1 MKRII
6 LLGSTG
12 SIGRQTIE
20 VARRHPDR
28 CQIVAL
34 AAHRN
39 LEVLGEQCRSL
50 DPERIALTGCSR
62 ADLLG
67 SSVPQDRAILGPEAL
82 SELVATTDC
91 DIVVNA
97 VTGAAGLAANL
108 VAVDLGR
115 RLAIA
120 NKESLVMA
128 GPFLLRRAREAGAE
142 VLPVDSEHSAIYQC
156 LAAGRRDEVRRV
168 VLTASGG
175 PFRTRPVADL
185 AKVTIAEAL
194 AHPTWNMGPKISV
207 DSATLMN
214 KALEIIEANVL
225 FDLPADKIDVVVHP
239 ESVVHSMVEF
249 HDGSTVAHLGPPDM
263 RVPIQFA
270 LSHPE
275 RWTGSP
281 ERVDWPAIGNLTFE
295 RADPAKFPSLDLAY
309 RCCQSADSARIVL
322 NAANEVAVEAFLAG
336 RIGFTDI
343 FTCVERAL
351 EADPARPVEDLDEVM
366 TIDRH
371 TRESVAGWT
380 S

>member
-28 CQIVAL
+28 CRIVAL

-39 LEVLGEQCRSL
+39 LELLQEQCRDL
-50 DPERIALTGCSR
+50 NPERVAVTGCSPSELAR
-62 ADLLG
+62 
-67 SSVPQDRAILGPEAL
+67 SSLPRDRTVHGPEAL
-82 SELVATTDC
+82 SEVVATTDC
-91 DIVVNA
+91 DVVLNA

-108 VAVDLGR
+108 VAVDQGR

-120 NKESLVMA
+120 NKESIVMA
-128 GPFLLRRAREAGAE
+128 GPFLLRRARQTGAE
-142 VLPVDSEHSAIYQC
+142 ILPVDSEHSAIYQC

-168 VLTASGG
+168 ILTASGG
-175 PFRTRPVADL
+175 PFRTRPASEF
-185 AKVTIAEAL
+185 AKVTVAEAL

-249 HDGSTVAHLGPPDM
+249 HDGSTIAHLGPPDM

-275 RWTGSP
+275 RWTGTP
-281 ERVDWPAIGNLTFE
+281 DRVDWPAIGNLTFE
-295 RADPAKFPSLDLAY
+295 AADPGKFPSLEFAY
-309 RCCQSADSARIVL
+309 RCCRSADSARIVL

-351 EADPARPVEDLDEVM
+351 EADPARPVEDLNEVM

-371 TRESVAGWT
+371 TRESAAGWT